1 MLEDQV
7 LDLERIV
14 RSQNEWRL
22 HRTINLI
29 ASENAMSARAR
40 ALLNSDFT
48 HRYAE
53 GHPGARYY
61 MGTDYI
67 DIVETR
73 VREAMEKLFD
83 AKHAEVRRRWRAE
96 GMANKL
102 RLGRQRPVT
111 ASTRSRCSFCGRST
125 HLRCC

>member
-7 LDLERIV
+7 RDLERIV
-14 RSQNEWRL
+14 HSQNDWRL
-22 HRTINLI
+22 HKTINLI
-29 ASENAMSARAR
+29 ASENAMSERAR

-67 DIVETR
+67 DVVETR
-73 VREAMEKLFD
+73 VREAMEKIFG
-83 AKHAEVRRRWRAE
+83 AAHAEVRT
-96 GMANKL
+96 
-102 RLGRQRPVT
+102 T
-111 ASTRSRCSFCGRST
+111 AIHPAGCRNEPASSPN
-125 HLRCC
+125 